1 MTNEFFPPTESELEQ
16 MIQTLKAQL
25 EDDKYQEDWIKIHD
39 ELMILQKQLQQLTIE
54 NNAL

>member
-25 EDDKYQEDWIKIHD
+25 EDDKYQEAWIKIHD